1 MVVAGVAM
9 GVVVMEVADVAE
21 GVVAEAGKSVGD
33 RGASPIVA

>member
-1 MVVAGVAM
+1 MVVAE
-9 GVVVMEVADVAE
+9 VVVADGVVAE